1 MIGPGRPW
9 YAAPESLRLAVMA
22 RDLLQRDEPADNR
35 PLWVS
40 EHLVELVLN
49 SERSVVEDLAAQRL
63 APLDDLRP
71 GQRERLGATLLCWLE
86 HHGQRAAMAA
96 ELNIHEQTVGY
107 RVNQLREVFG
117 ESLNDSRTRFE
128 LELVL
133 RAGFH

>member
-1 MIGPGRPW
+1 MI
-9 YAAPESLRLAVMA
+9 
-22 RDLLQRDEPADNR
+22 LLQRDEPDGAK

-63 APLDDLRP
+63 APLDDLKA
-71 GQRERLGATLLCWLE
+71 GQRERLAATLLCWLE

-117 ESLNDSRTRFE
+117 DRLNDPKSRFE

-133 RAGFH
+133 RAGFG